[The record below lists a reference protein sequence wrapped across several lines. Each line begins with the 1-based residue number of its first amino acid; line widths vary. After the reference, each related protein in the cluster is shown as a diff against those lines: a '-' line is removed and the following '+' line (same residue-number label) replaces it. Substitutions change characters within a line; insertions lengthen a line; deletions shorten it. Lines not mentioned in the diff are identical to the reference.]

1 MTLVDRFLTGLVP
14 RLPDDEVPMWAWTEG
29 ASATD
34 RQRLRDRWPQVP
46 DSLVDL
52 LGRIDGTHYRAYPG
66 GEVCVPMLGSDLGSY
81 PYYLRSIEQIFEDTA
96 QWDSWGESIRSIY
109 EEWLEEDANIL
120 GAGIDAD
127 LPMGQRLCFAHC
139 VNNGGTSMLY
149 LDFDPAPG
157 GVVGQVVRYLHDP
170 DSYAVIAPGFDA
182 YLAQLIEDE
191 YLFMG
196 DQDG

>member
-1 MTLVDRFLTGLVP
+1 MSLVDRFLSGLVP
-14 RLPDDEVPMWAWTEG
+14 RLPEDDARMWAWVEG
-29 ASATD
+29 ASAAD
-34 RQRLRDRWPQVP
+34 LARLREHWPQAP
-46 DSLVDL
+46 ESLLAL
-52 LGRIDGTHYRAYPG
+52 LARVDGTHFRAYPD
-66 GEVCVPMLGSDLGSY
+66 GEVVVLMLGSDVEEGHY
-81 PYYLRSIEQIFEDTA
+81 PYYLRSVEQMFEDSA
-96 QWDSWGESIRSIY
+96 QWDDSIRSIY
-109 EEWLEEDANIL
+109 EEWLEEDADIL

-139 VNNGGTSMLY
+139 VINGGTSMLY